1 MYRQEEK
8 GMTAREWN
16 RNQLE
21 GTRLQNR
28 TAAFSWRKFA
38 AIILAAFCVLCPKG
52 ARAQARRIELGDF
65 GKAVSVSDPQIS
77 PDGKSIVYVVSRMNL
92 EQDRND
98 RDLVLQ
104 EIASGAR
111 RTLTHDRK
119 DAGSPRWSP
128 AGDRIAFLVAVG
140 PAKEEK
146 AQIFVLSMSGGDA
159 LKITDA
165 PNGVEQFAWRPVS
178 GDIAYV
184 TADEAENK
192 KDIEKHLD
200 AFEVGDNGYLETKAP
215 TPSHIWLIAADGGK
229 PRRLTSGSWTL
240 PKVLP
245 PSSPSSPISFS
256 PDGKLLTFTKQGDPH
271 SGDSDG
277 RTVQILNL
285 DTGEIRKLTKHEKFE
300 GFGLFSPDGS
310 QLAFWY
316 PRDGERANQNEIHVT
331 SVAGGDGQD
340 VTRAIDRN
348 ILRAIWMPDGKSLL
362 VGGHD
367 GTQVSLWLQPLGGAA
382 KKLPLGDVS
391 PSWSFWVD
399 ATVGRNGEIAF
410 AGSTP
415 NQPSELYYMATPND
429 PPKRLTNNNQEI
441 AALALGRTE
450 RFEWQGPDKFHEDG
464 VIIYPPSFQKDKK
477 YPLVL
482 IIHGGPR
489 ATTTTQYSFLPQFV
503 AAHDCVVF
511 QPNYRGSENLGNAY
525 TRAIWND
532 AGDGPGRDV
541 MAGIEALKKLGFV
554 DESKIAVS
562 GWSYG
567 GYMTTWLMG
576 HYQIWKVA
584 VAGAAVTNMYDQYN
598 LADFNVTERYIFSG
612 SPYVGDNIKGY
623 REQSPIT
630 YAAQMKTPT
639 LILSDTG
646 DFRVTITQ
654 SYELF
659 HALKDNGVPV
669 RFFAY
674 PVSGHFPNDPVRQ
687 MDVYRRWSEWLL
699 EHLK

>member
-1 MYRQEEK
+1 MSLGEERR
-8 GMTAREWN
+8 MTAREWDG
-16 RNQLE
+16 NQKKD
-21 GTRLQNR
+21 TRGQKG
-28 TAAFSWRKFA
+28 A
-38 AIILAAFCVLCPKG
+38 AAFCWRMFLAFIITAVYVLCPKG
-52 ARAQARRIELGDF
+52 ARAQARRIELADF
-65 GKAVSVSDPQIS
+65 AKAVSVSDPQIS
-77 PDGKSIVYVVSRMNL
+77 PDGKSIAYIVSRMNM

-98 RDLVLQ
+98 RELVLLDIPTAAQ
-104 EIASGAR
+104 R
-111 RTLTHDRK
+111 VLTHDRK
-119 DAGSPRWSP
+119 DASAPRWSP
-128 AGDRIAFLVAVG
+128 AGDRIAFLAAIG

-146 AQIFVLSMSGGDA
+146 AQIFILSMRGGDA
-159 LKITDA
+159 QKITDA
-165 PNGVEQFAWRPVS
+165 PSGVEQFAWRPN
-178 GDIAYV
+178 GAEIAYV
-184 TADEAENK
+184 TADEPENK

-200 AFEVGDNGYLETKAP
+200 AFEVGDNGYLETKAAM
-215 TPSHIWLIAADGGK
+215 PSHIWLVAADGGK
-229 PRRLTSGSWTL
+229 PRRLTSGAWSL
-240 PKVLP
+240 PRVLP
-245 PSSPSSPISFS
+245 PSSPSSPLSWS
-256 PDGKLLTFTKQGDPH
+256 HDGKLLTFTKQEDPH
-271 SGDSDG
+271 TGDSDR
-277 RTVQILNL
+277 RTVQILNA
-285 DTGEIRKLTKHEKFE
+285 DTGETRRLTAHEKYE

-310 QLAFWY
+310 QVAYWY
-316 PRDGERANQNEIHVT
+316 PRDGDRANENEIFVT
-331 SVAGGDGQD
+331 AAAGGDGQD
-340 VTRAIDRN
+340 ATRAIDRN

-367 GTQVSLWLQPLGGAA
+367 GTQVSLWLQPLSGAA
-382 KKLPLGDVS
+382 KKLPLGEAS

-399 ATVGRNGEIAF
+399 ASVGSKGEIAF

-415 NQPSELYYMATPND
+415 NQASELYYMTTSTD
-429 PPKRLTNNNQEI
+429 PPKRLTNYNQEV

-464 VIIYPPSFQKDKK
+464 VLIYPPGFQKGTK

-489 ATTTTQYSFLPQFV
+489 AATTTQYSFLPQFV
-503 AAHDCVVF
+503 AAQDCVVF

-541 MAGIEALKKLGFV
+541 MAGIEAVKKLGFV
-554 DESKIAVS
+554 DESRIAVS

-584 VAGAAVTNMYDQYN
+584 VAGAAVTNMFDQYN
-598 LADFNVTERYIFSG
+598 LADFNVTERYIFNG
-612 SPYVGDNIKGY
+612 SPYVGDNLKGY

-630 YAAQMKTPT
+630 YASQMKTPT

-654 SYELF
+654 SYELY
-659 HALKDNGVPV
+659 HALKDNGVQV

-674 PVSGHFPNDPVRQ
+674 PVGGHFPADPVRQ
-687 MDVYRRWSEWLL
+687 MDVYRRWSEWLVQ
-699 EHLK
+699 HLK

>member
-1 MYRQEEK
+1 
-8 GMTAREWN
+8 MTARDWN
-16 RNQLE
+16 RNQE
-21 GTRLQNR
+21 KITRLR
-28 TAAFSWRKFA
+28 D
-38 AIILAAFCVLCPKG
+38 LAAAVSGKMFLAFFLLVVCILCQQG
-52 ARAQARRIELGDF
+52 VRGQARRIQLADF

-77 PDGKSIVYVVSRMNL
+77 PDGKSIVYVLSRMNM

-98 RDLVLQ
+98 RDLVLH
-104 EIASGAR
+104 EIATATSRA
-111 RTLTHDRK
+111 LTHDRK
-119 DAGSPRWSP
+119 DVGSPRWSP
-128 AGDRIAFLVAVG
+128 AGDRIAFLAAVG

-159 LKITDA
+159 LKITDV
-165 PNGVEQFAWRPVS
+165 PGGVEQFAWRPIS
-178 GDIAYV
+178 GEIAYV
-184 TADEAENK
+184 TADEPENK

-200 AFEVGDNGYLETKAP
+200 AFEIGDNGYLETKAP
-215 TPSHIWLIAADGGK
+215 TPSHIWLVAADGGK
-229 PRRLTSGSWTL
+229 PRRLTSGSWSL

-245 PSSPSSPISFS
+245 PSSPSSPISWS
-256 PDGKLLTFTKQGDPH
+256 PDGKLLTFTRQEDPH
-271 SGDSDG
+271 SGDSDR
-277 RTVQILNL
+277 RTVQILNV
-285 DTGEIRKLTKHEKFE
+285 DTGETRKLTGHEKYE

-310 QLAFWY
+310 QVAYWY
-316 PRDGERANQNEIHVT
+316 PRDGDRANENEIFVT
-331 SVAGGDGQD
+331 AASGGDGQD
-340 VTRAIDRN
+340 ATRAIDRN
-348 ILRAIWMPDGKSLL
+348 ILRAIWRPDGKSLL

-367 GTQVSLWLQPLGGAA
+367 GAQVGLWLLPLGGAA

-399 ATVGRNGEIAF
+399 ATVGRNGGIAF

-415 NQPSELYYMATPND
+415 NQPSELYYMASPND
-429 PPKRLTNNNQEI
+429 APIRLTNNNQEI

-464 VIIYPPSFQKDKK
+464 VLIYPPGFQKGKK

-489 ATTTTQYSFLPQFV
+489 AATTTQYSFLPQFV
-503 AAHDCVVF
+503 AAQDCVVF
-511 QPNYRGSENLGNAY
+511 EPNYRGSENLGNAY
-525 TRAIWND
+525 THAIWND

-541 MAGIEALKKLGFV
+541 IAGIDAVKKLGFV
-554 DESKIAVS
+554 DETRIAVS

-567 GYMTTWLMG
+567 GYMTTWLIG

-598 LADFNVTERYIFSG
+598 LADFNVTERYIFNG
-612 SPYVGDNIKGY
+612 SPYVGDNVKAY

-646 DFRVTITQ
+646 DFRVTVTQ

-674 PVSGHFPNDPVRQ
+674 PVGGHFPNDPVRQ
-687 MDVYRRWSEWLL
+687 ADVYRRWTEWLVD
-699 EHLK
+699 HLK

>member
-1 MYRQEEK
+1 MNSRCL
-8 GMTAREWN
+8 GTCF
-16 RNQLE
+16 RNGQLPFASVIQHSWISF
-21 GTRLQNR
+21 GLVLFSYLVCGPD
-28 TAAFSWRKFA
+28 AA
-38 AIILAAFCVLCPKG
+38 
-52 ARAQARRIELGDF
+52 AQARRIALEDF
-65 GKAVSVSDPQIS
+65 AKIVSVTDPQIA
-77 PDGKSIVYVVSRMNL
+77 PDGKFIVCVVSRANL
-92 EQDRND
+92 EQDRAD
-98 RDLVLQ
+98 HELVLV
-104 EIASGAR
+104 EIASGAQ
-111 RTLTHDRK
+111 RTLTAARK
-119 DAGSPRWSP
+119 DTHFPRWSP
-128 AGDRIAFLVAVG
+128 NGDRLAFLAAVG
-140 PAKEEK
+140 PPKEEK
-146 AQIFVLSMSGGDA
+146 AQIFVLPMSGGDA
-159 LKITDA
+159 VKITEA
-165 PNGVEQFAWRPVS
+165 PNGVEQFAWRPD
-178 GDIAYV
+178 GREIAYV

-215 TPSHIWLIAADGGK
+215 TPSHIWLMAAEGGK
-229 PRRLTSGSWTL
+229 ARRLTSGSWSL

-245 PSSPSSPISFS
+245 PSSPSSPISWS
-256 PDGKLLTFTKQGDPH
+256 PDGKFLVFTKQEDPH
-271 SGDSDG
+271 SGDSDR
-277 RTVQILNL
+277 RTIQILNVQ
-285 DTGEIRKLTKHEKFE
+285 TGEIRKLTTHEKFE
-300 GFGLFSPDGS
+300 GFGLFSPEGS
-310 QLAFWY
+310 QVAYWF
-316 PRDGERANQNEIHVT
+316 PRDGNRANENEIFVT
-331 SVAGGDGQD
+331 AASGGDGQD

-348 ILRAIWMPDGKSLL
+348 IICAIWMPDGKSLL

-367 GTQVSLWLQPLGGAA
+367 GTQVALWLQPLGGPV
-382 KKLPLGDVS
+382 KKLPLGDVN

-399 ATVGRNGEIAF
+399 AFVGGRGEIAF
-410 AGSTP
+410 AGSTA
-415 NQPSELYYMATPND
+415 NQPSELYYMATPNEA
-429 PPKRLTNNNQEI
+429 PKRLTNFNQEI
-441 AALALGRTE
+441 ASLALGKTE
-450 RFEWQGPDKFHEDG
+450 KFEWPGPDRFHEDG
-464 VIIYPPSFQKDKK
+464 VIVYPPDFQKNKK

-489 ATTTTQYSFLPQFV
+489 AATAGQFSFLPQFM

-511 QPNYRGSENLGNAY
+511 EPNYRGSENLGNTY

-567 GYMTTWLMG
+567 GYMTSWLIG

-598 LADFNVTERYIFSG
+598 LADFNVTERYIFNG
-612 SPYVGDNIKGY
+612 SPYVGDNLKGF

-630 YAAQMKTPT
+630 YASQIKTPT

-646 DFRVTITQ
+646 DFRVTVTQ

-674 PVSGHFPNDPVRQ
+674 PVGGHFPNDPVRQ
-687 MDVYRRWSEWLL
+687 MDVYRRWTEWLVD
-699 EHLK
+699 HLK

>member
-1 MYRQEEK
+1 MHLQEER
-8 GMTAREWN
+8 GMTARKWN
-16 RNQLE
+16 RNQAK
-21 GTRLQNR
+21 GPRLQ
-28 TAAFSWRKFA
+28 SFA
-38 AIILAAFCVLCPKG
+38 AALGGKTFLVFILLALGVLG
-52 ARAQARRIELGDF
+52 QQGTSAQARRIELADF
-65 GKAVSVSDPQIS
+65 GKAVSVSDPQIA
-77 PDGKSIVYVVSRMNL
+77 PDGKSIVYVVSRMNV

-98 RDLVLQ
+98 RELVLLDLATGGQ
-104 EIASGAR
+104 R
-111 RTLTHDRK
+111 VLTHDRK

-128 AGDRIAFLVAVG
+128 TGDRIAFLVAIG

-146 AQIFVLSMSGGDA
+146 AQIFILPMSGGEA

-165 PNGVEQFAWRPVS
+165 PSGVEQFAWRPN
-178 GDIAYV
+178 GTEIAYV
-184 TADEAENK
+184 TADEPENK

-200 AFEVGDNGYLETKAP
+200 AFEIGDNGYLETKAP
-215 TPSHIWLIAADGGK
+215 MPSHIWLVAADGGK
-229 PRRLTSGSWTL
+229 PRRLTSGTWSL

-245 PSSPSSPISFS
+245 PSSPSSPISWS
-256 PDGKLLTFTKQGDPH
+256 PDGKSLTFTKQENAH
-271 SGDSDG
+271 SGDSDL
-277 RTVQILNL
+277 RTVQILNVE
-285 DTGEIRKLTKHEKFE
+285 TGEARKLTAHERFE

-310 QLAFWY
+310 QVAYWY
-316 PRDGERANQNEIHVT
+316 PRDGDRANENEIFVT
-331 SVAGGDGQD
+331 AASGGDGQD
-340 VTRAIDRN
+340 ATRAIDRN

-367 GTQVSLWLQPLGGAA
+367 GTQVSLWMQPLGGAA
-382 KKLPLGDVS
+382 KKLLLGDVS

-429 PPKRLTNNNQEI
+429 SLKRLTSYNQEI
-441 AALALGRTE
+441 AAVALGRTE

-464 VIIYPPSFQKDKK
+464 VLIYPPGFQKGTK

-503 AAHDCVVF
+503 AAQDCVVF

-541 MAGIEALKKLGFV
+541 MAGIEAVKKLGFV
-554 DESKIAVS
+554 DESRIAVS

-576 HYQIWKVA
+576 HYQVWKVA
-584 VAGAAVTNMYDQYN
+584 VAGAAVTNMFDQYN
-598 LADFNVTERYIFSG
+598 LADFNVTERYIFNG
-612 SPYVGDNIKGY
+612 SPYVGDNLRGY

-630 YAAQMKTPT
+630 YASQMKTPT

-654 SYELF
+654 SYELY
-659 HALKDNGVPV
+659 HALKDNGVQV

-674 PVSGHFPNDPVRQ
+674 PVGGHFPADPVRQ
-687 MDVYRRWSEWLL
+687 MDVYRRWSEWLV

>member
-1 MYRQEEK
+1 MSTRGLSKIWPKAVQSTFSVAICCSRICFIGAFLFLYLFCQPNL
-8 GMTAREWN
+8 TA
-16 RNQLE
+16 QM
-21 GTRLQNR
+21 
-28 TAAFSWRKFA
+28 
-38 AIILAAFCVLCPKG
+38 
-52 ARAQARRIELGDF
+52 RRIALEDF
-65 GKAVSVSDPQIS
+65 AKIVTVSDPQIA
-77 PDGKSIVYVVSRMNL
+77 PDGKSIVCVVSRANL
-92 EQDRND
+92 EQDRFD
-98 RDLVLQ
+98 RDLVLVD
-104 EIASGAR
+104 IATGAQ
-111 RTLTHDRK
+111 RTLTTSRK
-119 DAGSPRWSP
+119 DTGFPRWSP
-128 AGDRIAFLVAVG
+128 SGDRLAFLASVG

-146 AQIFVLSMSGGDA
+146 AQVFILPMAGGDA
-159 LKITDA
+159 VKITDV
-165 PNGVEQFAWRPVS
+165 PNGVEQFAWRPN
-178 GDIAYV
+178 GKEIAYV

-192 KDIEKHLD
+192 KEIEKHLD

-215 TPSHIWLIAADGGK
+215 RPSHIWLVAAEGGK
-229 PRRLTSGSWTL
+229 ARRLTSGSWSL

-245 PSSPSSPISFS
+245 PSSPSSPISWS
-256 PDGKLLTFTKQGDPH
+256 PDGKFIAFTKQEDPH
-271 SGDSDG
+271 SGDSDR
-277 RTVQILNL
+277 RTVQILNVE
-285 DTGEIRKLTKHEKFE
+285 TGEMRKLTTHDKFE
-300 GFGLFSPDGS
+300 GFGLFSQDGS
-310 QLAFWY
+310 QLAYWF
-316 PRDGERANQNEIHVT
+316 PRDGERANENEIFVT
-331 SVAGGDGQD
+331 AASGGDGQD
-340 VTRAIDRN
+340 VTRSIDRN
-348 ILRAIWMPDGKSLL
+348 VLRAMWMPDGKSLL

-367 GTQVSLWLQPLGGAA
+367 GTQVALWLQTIGGSA
-382 KKLPLGDVS
+382 KKLPLGDIS

-399 ATVGRNGEIAF
+399 AFVGRNSEIAF
-410 AGSTP
+410 AGSTA
-415 NQPSELYYMATPND
+415 NQSSELYYMATPND
-429 PPKRLTNNNQEI
+429 APKRLTNFNQEI
-441 AALALGRTE
+441 ASRAQGKTE
-450 RFEWQGPDKFHEDG
+450 KFEWQGPDKFREDG
-464 VIIYPPSFQKDKK
+464 AVVYPPDFQKDKK

-489 ATTTTQYSFLPQFV
+489 AATTTQFSFLPQFV

-511 QPNYRGSENLGNAY
+511 EPNYRGSENLGNAY

-567 GYMTTWLMG
+567 GYMTSWLIG

-598 LADFNVTERYIFSG
+598 LADFNVTERYIFNG
-612 SPYVGDNIKGY
+612 SPYVGDHIKGF

-630 YAAQMKTPT
+630 YASQIKTPT

-646 DFRVTITQ
+646 DFRVTVTQ

-674 PVSGHFPNDPVRQ
+674 PVGGHFPNDPVRQ
-687 MDVYRRWSEWLL
+687 MDVYRRWTEWLV

>member
-1 MYRQEEK
+1 MI
-8 GMTAREWN
+8 AREWN
-16 RNQLE
+16 RKQQKCSWM
-21 GTRLQNR
+21 QNL
-28 TAAFSWRKFA
+28 TGAISWRKFA
-38 AIILAAFCVLCPKG
+38 VFILAAFCVLSTKG
-52 ARAQARRIELGDF
+52 MRAQARRIELTDF

-77 PDGKSIVYVVSRMNL
+77 PDGKSIVYVVSRMNM

-104 EIASGAR
+104 EIASGDR
-111 RTLTHDRK
+111 RALTHDRK

-128 AGDRIAFLVAVG
+128 TGDRIAFLAAVG

-159 LKITDA
+159 LKITDV
-165 PNGVEQFAWRPVS
+165 PNGVEQFAWRPN
-178 GDIAYV
+178 GTEIAYV

-200 AFEVGDNGYLETKAP
+200 AFEIGDNGYLETKAP

-256 PDGKLLTFTKQGDPH
+256 PDGKLLTFTKQENPH

-277 RTVQILNL
+277 RTVQILNV

-310 QLAFWY
+310 QLAYWF
-316 PRDGERANQNEIHVT
+316 PRDGDRANQNEIFVT
-331 SVAGGDGQD
+331 PAAGGDGQD
-340 VTRAIDRN
+340 ETRGIDRN

-367 GTQVSLWLQPLGGAA
+367 GAQVSLWLQPLGGAA
-382 KKLPLGDVS
+382 KKLALGDVS

-399 ATVGRNGEIAF
+399 ATVGRTGEIAF

-415 NQPSELYYMATPND
+415 NQPSELYYMATSND
-429 PPKRLTNNNQEI
+429 PPKRLTNNNQEL
-441 AALALGRTE
+441 AVLALGKTE

-464 VIIYPPSFQKDKK
+464 VIVYPPGFQKDKK

-489 ATTTTQYSFLPQFV
+489 AATTTQFSFLPQFV

-541 MAGIEALKKLGFV
+541 IAGIEALKKLGFV

-598 LADFNVTERYIFSG
+598 LADFNVTERYIFNG

-674 PVSGHFPNDPVRQ
+674 PVSGHFPSDPVRQ
-687 MDVYRRWSEWLL
+687 MDVYRRWSEWLV

>member
-1 MYRQEEK
+1 MS
-8 GMTAREWN
+8 AREWN
-16 RNQLE
+16 RSQQKC
-21 GTRLQNR
+21 TRLQNR
-28 TAAFSWRKFA
+28 TAAFSWKKLFA
-38 AIILAAFCVLCPKG
+38 FILAAFCVLCPKG
-52 ARAQARRIELGDF
+52 ARAQARRIELADF

-104 EIASGAR
+104 EIATGAR
-111 RTLTHDRK
+111 RALTHDRK

-128 AGDRIAFLVAVG
+128 TGDRIAFLAAVG

-215 TPSHIWLIAADGGK
+215 TPSHIWLIAVDGGK

-256 PDGKLLTFTKQGDPH
+256 PDGKLLSFTKQEDPH
-271 SGDSDG
+271 SGNSDG
-277 RTVQILNL
+277 RTVQILNV

-310 QLAFWY
+310 QLAYWY
-316 PRDGERANQNEIHVT
+316 PRDGDRANQNEIHVT

-362 VGGHD
+362 VGAHD

-382 KKLPLGDVS
+382 KKLSIGDVS

-429 PPKRLTNNNQEI
+429 APKRLTNNNQEI

-450 RFEWQGPDKFHEDG
+450 RFEWPGPDKFHEDG
-464 VIIYPPSFQKDKK
+464 VIIYPPGFQKDKK

-489 ATTTTQYSFLPQFV
+489 ATTTTQFSFLPQFV

-576 HYQIWKVA
+576 HYQIWKAA

-598 LADFNVTERYIFSG
+598 LADFNVTERYIFNG

-687 MDVYRRWSEWLL
+687 MDVYRRWSEWLV

>member
-1 MYRQEEK
+1 
-8 GMTAREWN
+8 MTARDWN
-16 RNQLE
+16 RNQE
-21 GTRLQNR
+21 KITRLR
-28 TAAFSWRKFA
+28 D
-38 AIILAAFCVLCPKG
+38 LAAAVSGKMFLAFFLLVVCILCQQG
-52 ARAQARRIELGDF
+52 VRGQARRIQLADF

-77 PDGKSIVYVVSRMNL
+77 PDGKSIVYVLSRMNM

-98 RDLVLQ
+98 RDLVLH
-104 EIASGAR
+104 EIATAASRA
-111 RTLTHDRK
+111 LTHDRK
-119 DAGSPRWSP
+119 DVGSPRWSP
-128 AGDRIAFLVAVG
+128 AGDRIAFLAAVG

-159 LKITDA
+159 LKITDV
-165 PNGVEQFAWRPVS
+165 PGGVEQFAWRPVS
-178 GDIAYV
+178 GEIAYV
-184 TADEAENK
+184 TADEPENK

-200 AFEVGDNGYLETKAP
+200 AFEIGDNGYLETKAP
-215 TPSHIWLIAADGGK
+215 TPSHIWLVAADGGK
-229 PRRLTSGSWTL
+229 PRRLTSGSWSL

-245 PSSPSSPISFS
+245 PSSPSSPISWS
-256 PDGKLLTFTKQGDPH
+256 PDGKLLTFTRQEDPH
-271 SGDSDG
+271 SGDSDR
-277 RTVQILNL
+277 RTVQILNV
-285 DTGEIRKLTKHEKFE
+285 DTGETRKLTGHEKYE

-310 QLAFWY
+310 QVAYWY
-316 PRDGERANQNEIHVT
+316 PRDGDRANENEIFVT
-331 SVAGGDGQD
+331 AASGGDGQD
-340 VTRAIDRN
+340 ATRAIDRN
-348 ILRAIWMPDGKSLL
+348 ILRAIWRPDGKSLL

-367 GTQVSLWLQPLGGAA
+367 GAQVGLWLLPLGGAA

-399 ATVGRNGEIAF
+399 ATVGRNGGIAF

-415 NQPSELYYMATPND
+415 NQPSELYYMASPNEA
-429 PPKRLTNNNQEI
+429 PIRLTNNNQEI

-464 VIIYPPSFQKDKK
+464 VLIYPPGFQKGKK

-489 ATTTTQYSFLPQFV
+489 AATTTQYSFLPQFV
-503 AAHDCVVF
+503 AAQDCVVF
-511 QPNYRGSENLGNAY
+511 EPNYRGSENLGNAY
-525 TRAIWND
+525 THAIWND

-541 MAGIEALKKLGFV
+541 MAGIDAVKKLGFV
-554 DESKIAVS
+554 DETRIAVS

-567 GYMTTWLMG
+567 GYMTTWLIG

-598 LADFNVTERYIFSG
+598 LADFNVTERYIFNG
-612 SPYVGDNIKGY
+612 SPYVGDNVKAY

-646 DFRVTITQ
+646 DFRVTVTQ

-674 PVSGHFPNDPVRQ
+674 PVGGHFPNDPVRQ
-687 MDVYRRWSEWLL
+687 ADVYRRWTEWLVD
-699 EHLK
+699 HLK

>member
-1 MYRQEEK
+1 MI
-8 GMTAREWN
+8 AREWN
-16 RNQLE
+16 RNQLK
-21 GTRLQNR
+21 GTRSQNR
-28 TAAFSWRKFA
+28 TAPFSWRRLA
-38 AIILAAFCVLCPKG
+38 AFILAAFCVLCPKG
-52 ARAQARRIELGDF
+52 ARAQARRIELADF

-111 RTLTHDRK
+111 RALTHDRK

-128 AGDRIAFLVAVG
+128 TGDRIAFLAAVG
-140 PAKEEK
+140 LAKEEK

-200 AFEVGDNGYLETKAP
+200 AFEVGDNGYLEMKAP
-215 TPSHIWLIAADGGK
+215 TPSHIWLIPADGGK
-229 PRRLTSGSWTL
+229 ARRLTSGSWTL

-256 PDGKLLTFTKQGDPH
+256 PDGKLLTFTKQEDPH

-277 RTVQILNL
+277 RTVQILNV
-285 DTGEIRKLTKHEKFE
+285 DTGEIRKLTKHDKFE

-310 QLAFWY
+310 QLAYWY
-316 PRDGERANQNEIHVT
+316 PRDGDRANQNEIHVT

-340 VTRAIDRN
+340 ATRAIDRN

-382 KKLPLGDVS
+382 KKLSLGDVS

-415 NQPSELYYMATPND
+415 NQPSELYYVATPND

-464 VIIYPPSFQKDKK
+464 VIIYPPGFQKDKK

-598 LADFNVTERYIFSG
+598 LADFNVTERYIFNG
-612 SPYVGDNIKGY
+612 SPYVGDNLKGY

-630 YAAQMKTPT
+630 YASQMKTPT

-687 MDVYRRWSEWLL
+687 MDVYRRWSEWLVD
-699 EHLK
+699 HLK

>member
-1 MYRQEEK
+1 
-8 GMTAREWN
+8 MTAREWN
-16 RNQLE
+16 SSRE
-21 GTRLQNR
+21 KDARLQNLA
-28 TAAFSWRKFA
+28 AAFSGKMLVAFA
-38 AIILAAFCVLCPKG
+38 LLVLSILCQQEVRG
-52 ARAQARRIELGDF
+52 QARRIQLADF
-65 GKAVSVSDPQIS
+65 GKAVTVSDPRIS
-77 PDGKSIVYVVSRMNL
+77 PDGKSIVYVLSRMNM

-104 EIASGAR
+104 EIATAAR
-111 RTLTHDRK
+111 RALTRDRK
-119 DAGSPRWSP
+119 DVGSPRWSP
-128 AGDRIAFLVAVG
+128 AGDRIAFLAAVG

-146 AQIFVLSMSGGDA
+146 PQIFVLSMSGGDA

-165 PNGVEQFAWRPVS
+165 PSGVEQFAWRPLS
-178 GDIAYV
+178 GEIAYV
-184 TADEAENK
+184 TADEPENK

-200 AFEVGDNGYLETKAP
+200 AFEIGDNGYLETKAP
-215 TPSHIWLIAADGGK
+215 MPSHIWLVAADGGK

-245 PSSPSSPISFS
+245 PSSPSSPISWS
-256 PDGKLLTFTKQGDPH
+256 PDGKLLTFTKQADPH
-271 SGDSDG
+271 SGDSDR
-277 RTVQILNL
+277 RTVQILNV
-285 DTGEIRKLTKHEKFE
+285 DTGEARKLTTHEKYE

-310 QLAFWY
+310 QVAYWY
-316 PRDGERANQNEIHVT
+316 PRDGDRSNENEIFVT
-331 SVAGGDGQD
+331 AASGGDGQD
-340 VTRAIDRN
+340 ATHSIDRN
-348 ILRAIWMPDGKSLL
+348 ILRAIWMPDGKTLL

-367 GTQVSLWLQPLGGAA
+367 GTQVGLWLQPLGGTA

-391 PSWSFWVD
+391 PSWSYWVD

-415 NQPSELYYMATPND
+415 NQPSELYYMATSND
-429 PPKRLTNNNQEI
+429 APTRLTNNNQET

-464 VIIYPPSFQKDKK
+464 VLIYPPGFQKGTK

-489 ATTTTQYSFLPQFV
+489 AATTTQYSFLPQFV
-503 AAHDCVVF
+503 AAQDCVVF
-511 QPNYRGSENLGNAY
+511 EPNYRGSENLGNAY
-525 TRAIWND
+525 THAIWND

-541 MAGIEALKKLGFV
+541 MAGIDAVKKLGFV
-554 DESKIAVS
+554 DESRIAVS

-567 GYMTTWLMG
+567 GYMTTWLIG

-584 VAGAAVTNMYDQYN
+584 VAGAAVTNMFDQYN
-598 LADFNVTERYIFSG
+598 LADFNVTERYIFNG
-612 SPYVGDNIKGY
+612 SPYVGDNIKAY
-623 REQSPIT
+623 HEQSPIT

-659 HALKDNGVPV
+659 HALKDNGVQV

-674 PVSGHFPNDPVRQ
+674 PVSGHFPNDPIRQ
-687 MDVYRRWSEWLL
+687 ADVYRRWTEWLVD
-699 EHLK
+699 HLK

>member
-1 MYRQEEK
+1 
-8 GMTAREWN
+8 MTARDWN
-16 RNQLE
+16 GNQAKD
-21 GTRLQNR
+21 TRLQNLA
-28 TAAFSWRKFA
+28 AAFSARMFLA
-38 AIILAAFCVLCPKG
+38 FTLLALCILCQQGVRG
-52 ARAQARRIELGDF
+52 QARRIQLADF

-77 PDGKSIVYVVSRMNL
+77 PDGKSIVYVLSRMNM

-104 EIASGAR
+104 EIVTAAR
-111 RTLTHDRK
+111 RALTRDRK
-119 DAGSPRWSP
+119 DVGSPRWSP
-128 AGDRIAFLVAVG
+128 AGDRIAFLAAVG

-146 AQIFVLSMSGGDA
+146 AQIFVLSMNGGDA

-165 PNGVEQFAWRPVS
+165 PSGVEQFAWRPLT

-184 TADEAENK
+184 TADEPENK

-215 TPSHIWLIAADGGK
+215 MPSHIWLVTADGGK

-245 PSSPSSPISFS
+245 PSSPSSPISWS
-256 PDGKLLTFTKQGDPH
+256 PDGKLLTFTKQDDPH
-271 SGDSDG
+271 SGDSDR
-277 RTVQILNL
+277 RTVQILNV
-285 DTGEIRKLTKHEKFE
+285 DTGETRKLTGHEKYE

-310 QLAFWY
+310 HVAYWY
-316 PRDGERANQNEIHVT
+316 PRDGDRSNENEIFVT
-331 SVAGGDGQD
+331 AASGGDGQD
-340 VTRAIDRN
+340 ATRAIDRN

-367 GTQVSLWLQPLGGAA
+367 GTQVSLWMQPLGGAA

-415 NQPSELYYMATPND
+415 NQSSELYYMATPND
-429 PPKRLTNNNQEI
+429 APVRLTNNNQEI
-441 AALALGRTE
+441 ATLALGRTE

-464 VIIYPPSFQKDKK
+464 VLIYPPGFQKGTK

-489 ATTTTQYSFLPQFV
+489 AATTTQYSFLAQFV
-503 AAHDCVVF
+503 AAQDCVVF
-511 QPNYRGSENLGNAY
+511 EPNYRGSENLGNAY
-525 TRAIWND
+525 THAIWND

-541 MAGIEALKKLGFV
+541 MAGIDAVKKLGFV
-554 DESKIAVS
+554 DESRIAVS

-567 GYMTTWLMG
+567 GYMTTWLIG
-576 HYQIWKVA
+576 HYQVWKTA
-584 VAGAAVTNMYDQYN
+584 VAGAAVTNMFDQYN
-598 LADFNVTERYIFSG
+598 LADFNVTERYIFNG
-612 SPYVGDNIKGY
+612 SPYLGDNLKAY

-639 LILSDTG
+639 LILSNTG

-674 PVSGHFPNDPVRQ
+674 PVGGHFPNDPVRQ
-687 MDVYRRWSEWLL
+687 ADIYRRWTEWLVD
-699 EHLK
+699 HLK

>member
-1 MYRQEEK
+1 MHAQGEK

-16 RNQLE
+16 SSRE
-21 GTRLQNR
+21 KDARLQNLA
-28 TAAFSWRKFA
+28 AAFSGKMLVAFA
-38 AIILAAFCVLCPKG
+38 LLVLSILCQQEVRG
-52 ARAQARRIELGDF
+52 QARRIQLADF
-65 GKAVSVSDPQIS
+65 GKAVTVSDPRIS
-77 PDGKSIVYVVSRMNL
+77 PDGKSIVYVLSRMNM

-104 EIASGAR
+104 EIATAAR
-111 RTLTHDRK
+111 RALTRDRK
-119 DAGSPRWSP
+119 DVGSPRWSP
-128 AGDRIAFLVAVG
+128 AGDRIAFLAAVG

-146 AQIFVLSMSGGDA
+146 PQIFVLSMSGGDA

-165 PNGVEQFAWRPVS
+165 PSGVEQFAWRPLS
-178 GDIAYV
+178 GEIAYV
-184 TADEAENK
+184 TADEPENK

-200 AFEVGDNGYLETKAP
+200 AFEIGDNGYLETKAP
-215 TPSHIWLIAADGGK
+215 MPSHIWLVAADGGK

-245 PSSPSSPISFS
+245 PSSPSSPISWS
-256 PDGKLLTFTKQGDPH
+256 PDGKLLTFTKQADPH
-271 SGDSDG
+271 SGDSDR
-277 RTVQILNL
+277 RTVQILNV
-285 DTGEIRKLTKHEKFE
+285 DTGEARKLTTHEKYE

-310 QLAFWY
+310 QVAYWY
-316 PRDGERANQNEIHVT
+316 PRDGDRSNENEIFVT
-331 SVAGGDGQD
+331 AASGGDGQD
-340 VTRAIDRN
+340 ATHSIDRN
-348 ILRAIWMPDGKSLL
+348 ILRAIWMPDGKTLL

-367 GTQVSLWLQPLGGAA
+367 GTQVGLWLQPLGGTA

-391 PSWSFWVD
+391 PSWSYWVD

-415 NQPSELYYMATPND
+415 NQPSELYYMATSND
-429 PPKRLTNNNQEI
+429 APTRLTNNNQET

-464 VIIYPPSFQKDKK
+464 VLIYPPGFQKGTK

-489 ATTTTQYSFLPQFV
+489 AATTTQYSFLPQFV
-503 AAHDCVVF
+503 AAQDCVVF
-511 QPNYRGSENLGNAY
+511 EPNYRGSENLGNAY
-525 TRAIWND
+525 THAIWND

-541 MAGIEALKKLGFV
+541 MAGIDAVKKLGFV
-554 DESKIAVS
+554 DESRIAVS

-567 GYMTTWLMG
+567 GYMTTWLIG

-584 VAGAAVTNMYDQYN
+584 VAGAAVTNMFDQYN
-598 LADFNVTERYIFSG
+598 LADFNVTERYIFNG
-612 SPYVGDNIKGY
+612 SPYVGDNIKAY
-623 REQSPIT
+623 HEQSPIT

-659 HALKDNGVPV
+659 HALKDNGVQV

-674 PVSGHFPNDPVRQ
+674 PVSGHFPNDPIRQ
-687 MDVYRRWSEWLL
+687 ADVYRRWTEWLVD
-699 EHLK
+699 HLK

>member
-1 MYRQEEK
+1 
-8 GMTAREWN
+8 MTAREWN

-21 GTRLQNR
+21 GTRLQDR
-28 TAAFSWRKFA
+28 TAAFSWRRFA
-38 AIILAAFCVLCPKG
+38 AFILAAFCVLCPKG

-128 AGDRIAFLVAVG
+128 AGDRIAFLAAVG

-165 PNGVEQFAWRPVS
+165 PNGIEQFAWRPS
-178 GDIAYV
+178 GTEIAYV

-215 TPSHIWLIAADGGK
+215 TPSHIWLIAVDGGK

-256 PDGKLLTFTKQGDPH
+256 PDGKLLTFRKQEDPH

-277 RTVQILNL
+277 RTVQILNV
-285 DTGEIRKLTKHEKFE
+285 DSGEIRKLTKHEKFE

-310 QLAFWY
+310 QLAYWY
-316 PRDGERANQNEIHVT
+316 PRDGDRANQNEIHVT

-348 ILRAIWMPDGKSLL
+348 ILRGIWMPDGKSLL

-415 NQPSELYYMATPND
+415 NLPSELYYMATPND
-429 PPKRLTNNNQEI
+429 APKRLTNNNHEI

-464 VIIYPPSFQKDKK
+464 VIIYPPGFQKDKK

-630 YAAQMKTPT
+630 YASQMKTPT

-687 MDVYRRWSEWLL
+687 MDVYRRWSEWLV

>member
-1 MYRQEEK
+1 MIGR
-8 GMTAREWN
+8 GWN
-16 RNQLE
+16 RNQE
-21 GTRLQNR
+21 KDTRLQYL
-28 TAAFSWRKFA
+28 AIAFSGRIFLA
-38 AIILAAFCVLCPKG
+38 LVPLALCILFQQGVKG
-52 ARAQARRIELGDF
+52 QARRIQLADF

-77 PDGKSIVYVVSRMNL
+77 PDGKSIVYVLSRVNM

-104 EIASGAR
+104 EIVTAGR
-111 RTLTHDRK
+111 RALTHDRK
-119 DAGSPRWSP
+119 DVGSPRWSP
-128 AGDRIAFLVAVG
+128 TGDRIAFLAAVG
-140 PAKEEK
+140 AAKEEK

-165 PNGVEQFAWRPVS
+165 PSGVEQFAWRPIS

-184 TADEAENK
+184 TADEPENK

-200 AFEVGDNGYLETKAP
+200 AFEIGDNGYLETKLA
-215 TPSHIWLIAADGGK
+215 TPSHIWLVSADGGK
-229 PRRLTSGSWTL
+229 PRRLTSGSWSL

-245 PSSPSSPISFS
+245 PSSPSSPISWS
-256 PDGKLLTFTKQGDPH
+256 PDGKLLAFTKQDDSH
-271 SGDSDG
+271 SGDSDR
-277 RTVQILNL
+277 RTVQILNV
-285 DTGEIRKLTKHEKFE
+285 DSGEIRKLTNHDKFE
-300 GFGLFSPDGS
+300 GFGSFSPDGK
-310 QLAFWY
+310 QLAYWY
-316 PRDGERANQNEIHVT
+316 PRDGDRANENEIFT
-331 SVAGGDGQD
+331 TAASGGDGQD
-340 VTRAIDRN
+340 ATRAIDRN

-367 GTQVSLWLQPLGGAA
+367 GTQVSLWLQPLGGAP

-399 ATVGRNGEIAF
+399 AAVGRNGEIAF

-429 PPKRLTNNNQEI
+429 APTRLTNNNQEI
-441 AALALGRTE
+441 AGLALGRTE

-464 VIIYPPSFQKDKK
+464 VLIYPPGFQKGTK

-489 ATTTTQYSFLPQFV
+489 AASTTQYSFLPQFV
-503 AAHDCVVF
+503 AAHDCVLF
-511 QPNYRGSENLGNAY
+511 EPNYRGSENLGNAY
-525 TRAIWND
+525 THAVWND

-541 MAGIEALKKLGFV
+541 MAGIDAVKKLGFV
-554 DESKIAVS
+554 DESRIAVS

-567 GYMTTWLMG
+567 GYMTTWLIG

-584 VAGAAVTNMYDQYN
+584 VAGAAVTNMFDQYN
-598 LADFNVTERYIFSG
+598 LADFNVTERYIFNG
-612 SPYVGDNIKGY
+612 SPYVGDNMKAY
-623 REQSPIT
+623 RDQSPIT
-630 YAAQMKTPT
+630 YAGQIKTPT

-654 SYELF
+654 SYELY

-674 PVSGHFPNDPVRQ
+674 PVGGHFPNDPVRQ
-687 MDVYRRWSEWLL
+687 ADVYHRWTEWLVD
-699 EHLK
+699 HLK

>member
-1 MYRQEEK
+1 
-8 GMTAREWN
+8 MTAREWN
-16 RNQLE
+16 RNQLK

-28 TAAFSWRKFA
+28 TAAFSWRRFA
-38 AIILAAFCVLCPKG
+38 AFILAAFCVLCPKG
-52 ARAQARRIELGDF
+52 ARAQARRIELADF
-65 GKAVSVSDPQIS
+65 GKAVAVSDPQIA
-77 PDGKSIVYVVSRMNL
+77 PDGKSIVYVVSRMNMD
-92 EQDRND
+92 QDRND

-104 EIASGAR
+104 EIATGAR

-128 AGDRIAFLVAVG
+128 SGDRIAFLAAVG

-215 TPSHIWLIAADGGK
+215 TPSQIWLIAADGGK

-256 PDGKLLTFTKQGDPH
+256 PDGKLLTFTKQEDPH

-277 RTVQILNL
+277 RTVQILNV
-285 DTGEIRKLTKHEKFE
+285 DSGEIRKLTKHEKFE

-310 QLAFWY
+310 QLAYWY
-316 PRDGERANQNEIHVT
+316 PRDGDRANQNEIHVT
-331 SVAGGDGQD
+331 SVAGSDGQD
-340 VTRAIDRN
+340 ATRAIDRN

-367 GTQVSLWLQPLGGAA
+367 GTQVSLWLQPLSGAA
-382 KKLPLGDVS
+382 KKLSLGDVS

-429 PPKRLTNNNQEI
+429 APKRLTNNNQEI

-464 VIIYPPSFQKDKK
+464 VIIYPPGFQKDKK

-503 AAHDCVVF
+503 AAHDCIVF

-541 MAGIEALKKLGFV
+541 MAGIDALKKLGFV

-576 HYQIWKVA
+576 HYQVWKVA

-598 LADFNVTERYIFSG
+598 LADFNVTERYIFNG
-612 SPYVGDNIKGY
+612 SPYVGDNLKGY

-687 MDVYRRWSEWLL
+687 MDVYRRWSEWLVD
-699 EHLK
+699 HLK